1 MKKYLLIF
9 LIFITQTVFAQ
20 QDCISAIP
28 ICSDSEISL
37 TPNGPGTVAEALS
50 SCLMTGETNSIWFTF
65 SIKTAGT
72 LTFLVTPTGPDATK
86 TDYDFA
92 LFGPNFNCSNVRATP
107 LRCSYA
113 GLGYPGAP
121 VTGLD
126 MASTDLSEDA
136 ISGDGFVKYLDVLPG
151 EVYHLVLNNYS
162 PKVAPFKLTF
172 GGTAQLLTPFD
183 NNSLKIYQPF
193 PFLKPGPKNDGD
205 IDICGNPVTFDFATL
220 SNKIINNNP
229 NFVVKYYR
237 SPADA
242 SADYDPITTP
252 IPVNTTAQYTY
263 SISYVDPTKPVN
275 FLNQCREFGDIKFFD
290 RSFKLTTGDITSC
303 SNNNSGTA
311 MYDLSSVNIGLTPN
325 LNVKYY
331 PSMYDLDHQVNEI
344 TNPYQYVAA
353 EGSVFVKATNEYGC
367 ITITEIKLKFH
378 PLITVRPQS
387 KLSKC
392 HLEANPTMAL
402 FNLNDGQ
409 TIPAGTTY
417 ERKYYPSMADAVD
430 QTNEI
435 PNPTNYTAPNG
446 IVYVRVYEP
455 ATGCFNVTSI
465 VLEVIP
471 PVKSS
476 VLQDKVIC
484 MEDKT
489 TLDAGPG
496 FKKYLWSTGATT
508 QSISNVGVGTYWVK
522 LTIGRGLEECTTTQK
537 VIVYPAELPVISSI
551 DVSTTNLTVNVIGG
565 TPNYKYSIDN
575 VTWQDSNVFNNVARG
590 NYKIYVKDA
599 YDCDPIIIE
608 ALVPNIVNVITPN
621 GDGINDVL
629 DYSAIAGRQNLTLNI
644 FDRYGVKIH
653 QADKSNGYKWDGT
666 INGKKI
672 PTGTYWY
679 SLTWNENDKKN
690 TPFKFSGWVILKNR
704 E

>member
-20 QDCISAIP
+20 QDCITAIP

-37 TPNGPGTVAEALS
+37 KPNGPGTVAEGDVGCLS
-50 SCLMTGETNSIWFTF
+50 GESNSIWFTF

-72 LTFLVTPTGPDATK
+72 LTFLVTPIGPDAPNI
-86 TDYDFA
+86 DYDFA
-92 LFGPNFNCSNVRATP
+92 LYGPNHNCSNVNAMP

-113 GLGYPGAP
+113 GLSYPGAP
-121 VTGLD
+121 LTGLD
-126 MASTDLSEDA
+126 MTSIDVEEDGG
-136 ISGDGFVKYLDVLPG
+136 GDGFVKYIDVVPG
-151 EVYHLVLNNYS
+151 QIYHLLLNNYS
-162 PKVAPFKLTF
+162 IKVAPFKLSF

-193 PFLKPGPKNDGD
+193 PFLKPGPKNDGN
-205 IDICGNPVTFDFATL
+205 IDVCGNPVTFNFDTL
-220 SNKIINNNP
+220 SNHIRNNNP
-229 NFVVKYYR
+229 NFVIKYYR
-237 SPADA
+237 SLADA
-242 SADYDPITTP
+242 SNDYDQITTP
-252 IPVNTTAQYTY
+252 IPVDPTTKYAY
-263 SISYVDPTKPVN
+263 SISYVDPSKPVN
-275 FLNQCREFGDIKFFD
+275 FLNQCREFGDIRFFD
-290 RSFKLTTGDITSC
+290 RSYKLTVGELTSC

-311 MYDLSSVNIGLTPN
+311 VYDLSTADIGLTPN
-325 LNVKYY
+325 LTVKYY
-331 PSMYDLDHQVNEI
+331 PSMYDLDHGINEI
-344 TNPYQYVAA
+344 TNPYQYVSA
-353 EGSVFVKATNEYGC
+353 EGSVFVKATNEYSC

-378 PLITVRPQS
+378 PLVTVRTGAT
-387 KLSKC
+387 LSKC
-392 HLEANPTMAL
+392 HIESNPSTAL
-402 FNLNDGQ
+402 FNLNDGP
-409 TIPAGTTY
+409 TLPAGTTY
-417 ERKYYPSMADAVD
+417 ERKYYPSMLDAVD

-435 PNPTNYTAPNG
+435 PNPTNYIAPNG

-455 ATGCFNVTSI
+455 ATGCFNVTTI

-476 VLQDKVIC
+476 VLQDKIIC

-496 FKKYLWSTGATT
+496 FKKYEWSTGATT

-522 LTIGRGLEECTTTQK
+522 LTTRGLEECSTVQK
-537 VIVYPAELPVISSI
+537 VTVYPAELPVITSI

-565 TPNYKYSIDN
+565 TPDYKYSLDN
-575 VTWQDSNVFNNVARG
+575 VVWQDSNVFNNVARG
-590 NYKIYVKDA
+590 NYKVYVKDA
-599 YDCDPIIIE
+599 YDCDPIIVE

-621 GDGINDVL
+621 GDGINDIM
-629 DYSAIAGRQNLTLNI
+629 DYSAIAGKQNLTLSI

-666 INGKKI
+666 VAGKKI

-690 TPFKFSGWVILKNR
+690 TPFKFSGWIILKNR